1 MALFELIETNY
12 LIKKLNYILFITEH
26 CEADTF
32 WCFTSLMS
40 EIRDMYN
47 SQLDSDQ
54 STGKKI

>member
-1 MALFELIETNY
+1 MY
-12 LIKKLNYILFITEH
+12 LQMIIKKNGVVSYGFILFITEH